1 MKIRKHKT
9 IKESSRLARKLKD
22 LPKIYLIGCWVH
34 FGVRAYPFSG
44 KCTPEGIPLVWDYR
58 DFNGATSV
66 YMLVELHHVTS
77 GAVIAWTT
85 NKEAAEAVVNR
96 LEKTAIW
103 NRQCPEDSGDK
114 CIYKSSENTD
124 Q

>member
-1 MKIRKHKT
+1 MKIRKRKT
-9 IKESSRLARKLKD
+9 IKASSRLARKLKD
-22 LPKIYLIGCWVH
+22 LPKIYLIGCWAH

-66 YMLVELHHVTS
+66 YMLVELCHVTS
-77 GAVIAWTT
+77 GAVVAWTT
-85 NKEAAEAVVNR
+85 NERAAEAIANR

-103 NRQCPEDSGDK
+103 NRQCPEDPCDK